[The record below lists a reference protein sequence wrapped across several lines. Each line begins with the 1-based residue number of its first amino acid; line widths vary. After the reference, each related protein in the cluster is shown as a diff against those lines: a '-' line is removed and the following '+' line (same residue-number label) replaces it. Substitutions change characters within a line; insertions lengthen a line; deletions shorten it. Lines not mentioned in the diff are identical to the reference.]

1 MRPPAPDQFRAH
13 REETGT
19 RDEVVVEVTIGRVE
33 VRSRPTAPAPG
44 RRPVPAPGVL
54 PLAEYLARRGGR

>member
-1 MRPPAPDQFRAH
+1 MPDPIPAR
-13 REETGT
+13 REEGGT

-33 VRSRPTAPAPG
+33 VRSQRTAPAPA
-44 RRPVPAPGVL
+44 RRPAPAPGVL